1 MSLQFTNIPV
11 LFSGGLDQK
20 TAEQLV
26 VPGKFLVLENC
37 VRRKLG
43 KIQKRFGFDTL
54 STTITGSTDLIT
66 SGRKLAKF
74 REDLVQFTDNNMYS
88 YSSSNDEWV
97 DKGQVTS
104 VLVDS
109 EPLVRNSFIQATPD
123 VASKRGVTVTVWS
136 DSRGGVR
143 CAVYDDTTGASIL
156 YDTVVSSVGSRP
168 KVLAVGD
175 YFVIAYRDSSNNNLS
190 TRRIAINVP
199 NALEAEVV
207 AVAGTTIDAPWDMD
221 LFNNAAFFAFNNATD
236 ITVGYIA
243 ESGDIGSPPVNG
255 LPGSSSIAF
264 RGENAVDVVCDQTNN
279 RCYVHFHDDLDD
291 DVKVAAFTSDL
302 LTQVIANIEANILDI
317 RNITGT
323 VREDFSV
330 RVFYEQSAASVKNH
344 LVRTSTYTFN
354 NIAVT
359 PGTPAEFK
367 RSVGLGAK
375 AFTIGPDEF
384 VTVTHESE
392 LQSTYFTVKSDG
404 YIVTRMLQGTGGGLT
419 RGPDNALISSL
430 GRMQIDTAG
439 RYIFPIQIRNQ
450 LTADLGGTVLS
461 SSRGIQKAALRFGD
475 AAYNNDSLGENLH
488 ISGGI
493 LLAYD
498 GVSAT
503 EHGYNLYPEDVV
515 ISSPSDYVTPEVFT
529 WTSPTFAA
537 SAQAD
542 YAYITAQ
549 DGTTYAVWLDKD
561 AANIPPTGALYL
573 GADFEIEVEIV
584 TGDTAA
590 QVAGKVRTA
599 LLASSDWTSR
609 FTTSVVTG
617 AAFTVTQLSPGDVQD
632 PVRRNADDS
641 GNGSFSF
648 VVNTQG
654 GTGSLPAGQYAYRAI
669 YEWVD
674 GRGQIHRSA
683 PSILDTITVG
693 AGSAVDVYVP
703 TLRLTLKTLPRAE
716 CKVVIYRSLADQVT
730 VLYRLAETN
739 NDTSVDTV
747 VFTDTGAVTDATLAT
762 QEILYTTGGVL
773 ENIAAPA
780 SKVITKHKNRL
791 WLAGLEN
798 ESQLAYSKEYVNTEG
813 VAFSDF
819 FTIQCD
825 PRGGQITALASMD
838 DKLIIF
844 KRDQVFSL
852 VGDGPVDTGAQ
863 NDYSKPQGI
872 AGDIGC
878 IQPESIASV
887 PDGLLF
893 KSDKGIYKLTRSLGF
908 EYVGSP
914 VEDFNA
920 LTISSATVLEDNNE
934 VRFTT
939 SDGQALIYNYFF
951 DQWST
956 FTNYVAVSGINALGS
971 YLHLRSDGQVRR
983 EVPGLYLDAGG
994 RIRMAIETSWLAFAG
1009 LQGYQR
1015 IRRFDFLGDY
1025 LSDHYTRVKIAYDYE
1040 DAYVETVYFN
1050 VDEDLDISYYGDDA
1064 TYGSSTVYGGPGTAV
1079 YQFSIKPRKQKSE
1092 AMKLRFEDI
1101 DTKTADGGGSFNL
1114 VGITFEVGQKIGT
1127 DKQFGGRQR

>member
-1 MSLQFTNIPV
+1 MALQFTNIPV

-26 VPGKFLVLENC
+26 VPGKFIVLENC

-43 KIQKRFGFDTL
+43 KIQKRFGFDVL
-54 STTITGSTDLIT
+54 STEITASTDLIT
-66 SGRKLAKF
+66 SGEKLAKF
-74 REDLVQFTDNNMYS
+74 RDDLVMFSTDNMYS
-88 YSSSNDEWV
+88 YSSSNDQWV

-123 VASKRGVTVTVWS
+123 VATKRGVTCTVWS

-156 YDTVVSSVGSRP
+156 FDSVVSSTGSRP
-168 KVLAVGD
+168 KVVAVGD
-175 YFVIAYRDSSNNNLS
+175 YFILAYRDTATSNLA

-199 NALEAEVV
+199 NVIEAEVV
-207 AVAGTTIDAPWDMD
+207 TVAGTMIDAPWDCD
-221 LFNNAAFFAFNNATD
+221 LFNNAAFFAFNNATN

-243 ESGDIGSPPVNG
+243 ESGDIGSPGVNG
-255 LPGSSSIAF
+255 LPGASSIAF

-302 LTQVIANIEANILDI
+302 ITQVVANIEANILDI

-323 VREDFSV
+323 LRSDFTM

-344 LVRTSTYTFN
+344 LVRTSTYSFN
-354 NIAVT
+354 DVAVT

-367 RSVGLGAK
+367 RSVGLAAK
-375 AFTIGPDEF
+375 ALTLGTEEY
-384 VTVTHESE
+384 VTVAHESA
-392 LQSTYFTVKSDG
+392 LQSTYFTIKSDG
-404 YIVTRMLQGTGGGLT
+404 YITTRMLQGVAGGLT

-430 GRMQIDTAG
+430 GRVQIDSAG
-439 RYIFPIQIRNQ
+439 RYIYPIQIRNQ
-450 LTADLGGTVLS
+450 LTADLGGSVLS
-461 SSRGIQKAALRFGD
+461 TSRGIQKQALRFGD

-488 ISGGI
+488 VAGGI

-537 SAQAD
+537 AAQAD

-549 DGTTYAVWLDKD
+549 DGSTFAIWLDKD
-561 AANIPPTGALYL
+561 AANVPPTGALYL

-599 LLASSDWTSR
+599 VLANSDWTSR
-609 FTTSVVTG
+609 FTTG
-617 AAFTVTQLSPGDVQD
+617 ALVSASFSVTQISPGDVQD
-632 PVRRNADDS
+632 PVRRNANDS
-641 GNGSFSF
+641 GNGSFTY
-648 VVNTQG
+648 VVDTQG
-654 GTGSLPAGQYAYRAI
+654 GTGSVPAGQYAYRAI

-693 AGSAVDVYVP
+693 AGSAIDVYIP
-703 TLRLTLKTLPRAE
+703 TLRLTLKTDPRADV
-716 CKVVIYRSLADQVT
+716 KIVIYRSQADQVT
-730 VLYRLAETN
+730 VLYRLAEVTN
-739 NDTSVDTV
+739 DLSVDTIV
-747 VFTDTGAVTDATLAT
+747 YTDTGAISDAVLAT

-825 PRGGQITALASMD
+825 PRGGPITALASMD

-878 IQPESIASV
+878 IQPDSIAST
-887 PDGLLF
+887 PDGVMF
-893 KSDKGIYKLTRSLGF
+893 KSDKGIYMLTRSLGF
-908 EYVGSP
+908 EPIGDP
-914 VEDFNA
+914 VEDFNG
-920 LTISSATVLEDNNE
+920 LSVTSATVIEDEDE

-939 SDGQALIYNYFF
+939 AEGTCLVYNYHFE
-951 DQWST
+951 QWST
-956 FTNYVAVSGINALGS
+956 FTNYAATSALNALGS

-983 EVPGLYLDAGG
+983 ETPGLYLDAGG

-1015 IRRFDFLGDY
+1015 VRRFDFLGDY

-1050 VDEDLDISYYGDDA
+1050 VDEDLDISYYGDDV
-1064 TYGSSTVYGGPGTAV
+1064 TYGSSTVYGGSGTAV

-1114 VGITFEVGQKIGT
+1114 VGLTFEVGQKLGT